1 LFETRI
7 GLTNRIFE
15 VLSGDF
21 VGALMAGTLGALKG
35 LFLAFPL
42 AAILGLFRGRS

>member
-42 AAILGLFRGRS
+42 TAIPGLFRGRS